1 MLIESQE
8 YTLLESENSK
18 VIKQTV
24 SLPLCD
30 LHYLKAGSGPP
41 LIIVPATMSELDD
54 WTGLAAFMAQR
65 FTVFFFELPGHGKST
80 PLTHY
85 SSEQVAQV
93 ITDLLDY
100 LKFDR
105 VSLMGF
111 SFGGLLTLTA
121 LNVLSPRIDRVILIS
136 PLVDSAAIR
145 YSQLHKLFLRSLITV
160 AQSPRLQEWGYQSMQ
175 SDLGSTFWAQFAVK
189 IGNVEHFDILKEN
202 LRATS
207 LPTIQT
213 LVKQMNEIFNTHQFI
228 ESARYTQPC
237 YFAMSVIDPLID
249 FSFTSDAVK
258 RMFSSVEEIRLNLP
272 YHRPRVLPTLDYLNH
287 TYPDLLDMIGV

>member
-8 YTLLESENSK
+8 YTLLESENFK

-30 LHYLKAGSGPP
+30 LHYMKVGSGPP

-54 WTGLAAFMAQR
+54 WAGLAQFMAQR

-80 PLTHY
+80 PLAHY
-85 SSEQVAQV
+85 SNQQVAQV
-93 ITDLLDY
+93 VVDLLDY

-111 SFGGLLTLTA
+111 SFGGLLALTA
-121 LNVLSPRIDRVILIS
+121 LNLLSPRVDRVILIS
-136 PLVDSAAIR
+136 PLIDSKALR
-145 YSQLHKLFLRSLITV
+145 FPQLNKVLLRSLISV
-160 AQSPRLQEWGYQSMQ
+160 AQRPGLQQWGHQTLQ

-189 IGNVEHFDILKEN
+189 VGNIEHFDILKAN

-213 LVKQMNEIFNTHQFI
+213 LAGQMREIFSTHQFAA
-228 ESARYTQPC
+228 ARYPHPC

-249 FSFTSDAVK
+249 FSFTSAAVK
-258 RMFSSVEEIRLNLP
+258 QMFSSVEEIRLNLP
-272 YHRPRVLPTLDYLNH
+272 YHRPRVLPTLEYLNQ
-287 TYPDLLDMIGV
+287 TYPDLLDKIGV